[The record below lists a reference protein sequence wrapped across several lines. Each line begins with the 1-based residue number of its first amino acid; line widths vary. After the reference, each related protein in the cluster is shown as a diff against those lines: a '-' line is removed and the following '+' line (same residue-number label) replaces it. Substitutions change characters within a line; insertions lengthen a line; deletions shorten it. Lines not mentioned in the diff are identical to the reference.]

1 MAKAYVLITCESGSE
16 DYVLS
21 SLRSIDSVKMA
32 TGVFGTYDILTKLE
46 VSSEDL
52 LKDIITKKIR
62 KLPRIRATYTLMAD
76 GKNTIV
82 KKIDG
87 KDVLDTYMS
96 YAYILL
102 DCEKGKEVDTLQ
114 NLSKI
119 TEVIDGD
126 VLFSSQIICNVVA
139 PTYNEISDIVT
150 KKIRKLAGIKGTTTL
165 NVINHKPRSF

>member
-16 DYVLS
+16 DFVLS
-21 SLRSIDSVKMA
+21 SLRSIDSVKLA
-32 TGVFGTYDILTKLE
+32 TGVFGTYDILSKLE
-46 VSSEDL
+46 AGSEDS

-76 GKNTIV
+76 DKNALA

-87 KDVLDTYMS
+87 RDVLDTYMS
-96 YAYILL
+96 QAYILL
-102 DCEKGKEVDTLQ
+102 DCEKGKEVDTMH

-119 TEVIDGD
+119 AEIIDGD
-126 VLFSSQIICNVVA
+126 VLFTSQVICNVVA
-139 PTYNEISDIVT
+139 PTYNEISDVVT

-165 NVINHKPRSF
+165 NVINHKPR